1 MCGNRQESGIRMD
14 ERNGEKEKMIGAI
27 ILAVVFI
34 GLFTLTVAGLGIK
47 HAIAVW
53 LSATAIA
60 ALLAIGIFLLFGK
73 GGQEGTRRG
82 KIKVK
87 KRNDEDFWLCYALGF
102 TLSIA
107 IVTLIRL
114 LA

>member
-1 MCGNRQESGIRMD
+1 MR
-14 ERNGEKEKMIGAI
+14 KKKMIGAI

-60 ALLAIGIFLLFGK
+60 ALLAIGIFLLF
-73 GGQEGTRRG
+73 
-82 KIKVK
+82 
-87 KRNDEDFWLCYALGF
+87 W
-102 TLSIA
+102 
-107 IVTLIRL
+107 
-114 LA
+114 